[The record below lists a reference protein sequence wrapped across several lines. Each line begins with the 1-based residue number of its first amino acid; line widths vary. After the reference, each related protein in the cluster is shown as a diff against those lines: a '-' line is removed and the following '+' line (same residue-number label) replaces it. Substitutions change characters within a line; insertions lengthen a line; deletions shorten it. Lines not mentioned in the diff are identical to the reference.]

1 MDLLTFLL
9 FGIGFGFLHA
19 LEPDHLVGVA
29 TIASSTQSRLLA
41 FHRGAIWG
49 VGHTL
54 TILVIYLLFQGLG
67 LVVEEALFIKLESLV
82 GLMLIFLGLR
92 IFYKLL
98 KDKYHLHHHQH
109 ETGNEHLHFHSHK
122 SKNNHEHVHLP
133 FGIGIV
139 HGLAGSGAI
148 VLALAIE
155 TSNQIL
161 GALYIV
167 FFGLGSCIAMG
178 LFSGFLV
185 SSIEK
190 INQWVHNFDRVITTS
205 VTVIATVSCVL
216 GYGIIRNTGIF

>member
-29 TIASSTQSRLLA
+29 TIASTTQSRWLA

-109 ETGNEHLHFHSHK
+109 KTGNEHLHFHSHK

-155 TSNQIL
+155 TSNQTL

-190 INQWVHNFDRVITTS
+190 INQWAHNFDRVVMTS
-205 VTVIATVSCVL
+205 VTVIAAVSCVL
-216 GYGIIRNTGIF
+216 GYGIIQNSGIF